1 MCRTYLIDYVA
12 LLLMVVI
19 LVISEEAVPFT
30 RYIYHIDD
38 QVCLLL
44 LYLHIQHHVFRT
56 LTLNSRCCIVTAGI

>member
-1 MCRTYLIDYVA
+1 MSAARWQKHSHACRKYLVDYIA

-38 QVCLLL
+38 QARHLPL
-44 LYLHIQHHVFRT
+44 
-56 LTLNSRCCIVTAGI
+56 